1 MKACAQAA
9 KERSDIHVHFE
20 HFKAPEKKGGEAGF
34 ASDAGE
40 LAIQIQSTGQRIA
53 ISRSESLVDVLAN
66 LGVEIST
73 SCQSGLCG
81 TCKTRYIS
89 GDVEHGDCILSD
101 AEHAEY
107 LTPCIS
113 HIKRGT
119 LVLDL

>member
-1 MKACAQAA
+1 VNNNSCADS
-9 KERSDIHVHFE
+9 EGLVIEV
-20 HFKAPEKKGGEAGF
+20 
-34 ASDAGE
+34 
-40 LAIQIQSTGQRIA
+40 QSTGQKINVTRDESIIDA
-53 ISRSESLVDVLAN
+53 LARS
-66 LGVEIST
+66 GIEIPT

-101 AEHAEY
+101 AEHQEY

-113 HIKRGT
+113 HIKIGT

>member
-1 MKACAQAA
+1 MNKISSADS
-9 KERSDIHVHFE
+9 E
-20 HFKAPEKKGGEAGF
+20 
-34 ASDAGE
+34 E
-40 LAIQIQSTGQRIA
+40 LVIQVQSTGQK
-53 ISRSESLVDVLAN
+53 ISLTRAESIIDALARSGIEVP
-66 LGVEIST
+66 T

-101 AEHAEY
+101 AEHQEY

-113 HIKRGT
+113 HIKSGT

>member
-1 MKACAQAA
+1 VNQISNADS
-9 KERSDIHVHFE
+9 E
-20 HFKAPEKKGGEAGF
+20 
-34 ASDAGE
+34 E
-40 LAIQIQSTGQRIA
+40 LVIEIQSTGQK
-53 ISRSESLVDVLAN
+53 ISLTRAESLIEALARS
-66 LGVEIST
+66 GIEVPT

-101 AEHAEY
+101 AEHQEY

-113 HIKRGT
+113 HIKSGT

>member
-1 MKACAQAA
+1 M
-9 KERSDIHVHFE
+9 ERD
-20 HFKAPEKKGGEAGF
+20 KKVNKISSTDSE
-34 ASDAGE
+34 E
-40 LAIQIQSTGQRIA
+40 LVIEIQSTGQK
-53 ISRSESLVDVLAN
+53 ISVTRADSIIDALARS
-66 LGVEIST
+66 GIEIPT

-101 AEHAEY
+101 AEHLEF

-113 HIKRGT
+113 HIKSGT

>member
-1 MKACAQAA
+1 MNTTSS
-9 KERSDIHVHFE
+9 ENTE
-20 HFKAPEKKGGEAGF
+20 
-34 ASDAGE
+34 E
-40 LAIQIQSTGQRIA
+40 LMIEVLSTGQK
-53 ISRSESLVDVLAN
+53 ISLTRADSIIDVLARM
-66 LGVEIST
+66 GIDVPT

-101 AEHAEY
+101 TEHEEY

-113 HIKRGT
+113 HIKSGT

>member
-1 MKACAQAA
+1 MNKISSADS
-9 KERSDIHVHFE
+9 EGLVIEV
-20 HFKAPEKKGGEAGF
+20 
-34 ASDAGE
+34 
-40 LAIQIQSTGQRIA
+40 QSTGQKINVTRDESIIDA
-53 ISRSESLVDVLAN
+53 LARS
-66 LGVEIST
+66 GIEIPT

-101 AEHAEY
+101 AEHQEY

-113 HIKRGT
+113 HIKIGT

>member
-1 MKACAQAA
+1 LRPILLI
-9 KERSDIHVHFE
+9 ERD
-20 HFKAPEKKGGEAGF
+20 KKVNTISSVDSE
-34 ASDAGE
+34 E
-40 LAIQIQSTGQRIA
+40 LVIEVQSTGQK
-53 ISRSESLVDVLAN
+53 ISVTRAESIIDALARS
-66 LGVEIST
+66 GIEIPT

-101 AEHAEY
+101 VEHQEY

-113 HIKRGT
+113 HIKSGI

>member
-1 MKACAQAA
+1 MNKISSTDS
-9 KERSDIHVHFE
+9 EGLVIE
-20 HFKAPEKKGGEAGF
+20 
-34 ASDAGE
+34 
-40 LAIQIQSTGQRIA
+40 IQSTGQKINVTRDESIIDA
-53 ISRSESLVDVLAN
+53 LARS
-66 LGVEIST
+66 GIEIPT

-101 AEHAEY
+101 AEHQEY

-113 HIKRGT
+113 HIKIGT

>member
-1 MKACAQAA
+1 VNTVSGADT
-9 KERSDIHVHFE
+9 E
-20 HFKAPEKKGGEAGF
+20 
-34 ASDAGE
+34 E
-40 LAIQIQSTGQRIA
+40 LVIEVQSTGQKITLIPFESIIDA
-53 ISRSESLVDVLAN
+53 LARS
-66 LGVEIST
+66 GIEIPT

-101 AEHAEY
+101 EEHLEY

-113 HIKRGT
+113 QIKSGT

>member
-1 MKACAQAA
+1 MNKNSSADS
-9 KERSDIHVHFE
+9 E
-20 HFKAPEKKGGEAGF
+20 
-34 ASDAGE
+34 E
-40 LAIQIQSTGQRIA
+40 LVIEIQSTGQK
-53 ISRSESLVDVLAN
+53 ISLTRAESIIDALARSGIDLP
-66 LGVEIST
+66 T

-101 AEHAEY
+101 DEHQEF

-113 HIKRGT
+113 HIKSGT

>member
-1 MKACAQAA
+1 MQPILFM
-9 KERSDIHVHFE
+9 ERD
-20 HFKAPEKKGGEAGF
+20 KKVNKISSADSE
-34 ASDAGE
+34 E
-40 LAIQIQSTGQRIA
+40 LVIEVQSTGQKITLT
-53 ISRSESLVDVLAN
+53 RSESIIEALARS
-66 LGVEIST
+66 GIEIPT

-101 AEHAEY
+101 VEHLEY

-113 HIKRGT
+113 HIKSGT

>member
-1 MKACAQAA
+1 MGCDC
-9 KERSDIHVHFE
+9 SPF
-20 HFKAPEKKGGEAGF
+20 FLWSEKKVNQISSVDSE
-34 ASDAGE
+34 E
-40 LAIQIQSTGQRIA
+40 LVIEIQSTGQK
-53 ISRSESLVDVLAN
+53 ISVTRAETLIDALARS
-66 LGVEIST
+66 GIEIPT

-101 AEHAEY
+101 AEHQEY

-113 HIKRGT
+113 HIKSGT